1 MAFGMQLCSPLDVRL
16 VRYRQVCRHVLV
28 DPSLAAFRA
37 DEEGWFL
44 VGFTLHLT
52 SQPFIPRWAC
62 GMRHSISVRNISSVW
77 LVGWLVGCLYFVL
90 FLWCVLLFV
99 FSSWLWYCFVSL
111 GVRACVFYSQKAI
124 FFFLETLEIEWW

>member
-1 MAFGMQLCSPLDVRL
+1 MQLCSPLDVRL

-77 LVGWLVGCLYFVL
+77 LVGWLVVYILFCSCGVCCCLFFPPGCGIVL
-90 FLWCVLLFV
+90 FLW
-99 FSSWLWYCFVSL
+99 VS
-111 GVRACVFYSQKAI
+111 GRACFILRKPS